1 MTLLGKRLDIKA
13 VNDSF
18 DILYEGSMFQ
28 VLWEAE
34 KRKNAFT
41 WENQKKRHD
50 PFAVHEFG
58 DKVNQVVA
66 PTTRE

>member
-1 MTLLGKRLDIKA
+1 
-13 VNDSF
+13 
-18 DILYEGSMFQ
+18 MFQ
-28 VLWEAE
+28 VMWEAE

-58 DKVNQVVA
+58 EKVNQVVA
-66 PTTRE
+66 PTTREQGSKQAINLQVMQN